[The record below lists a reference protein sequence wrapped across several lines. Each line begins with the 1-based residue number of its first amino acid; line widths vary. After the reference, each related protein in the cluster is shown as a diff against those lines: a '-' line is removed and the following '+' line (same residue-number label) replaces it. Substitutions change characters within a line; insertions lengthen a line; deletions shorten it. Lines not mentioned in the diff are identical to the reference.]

1 MKIFVNG
8 DSHTCG
14 SELYFPTQDGYAYC
28 LANLLNG
35 EIVGN
40 PAIGGAGNDRIERT
54 TKEFI
59 DNCNGDYPDLIIIG
73 WSEFNR
79 MDWFYEGKLTT
90 YVSNDLPPKLS
101 EKFDPKRYKHE
112 REFLNNEFA
121 LSTLSRYFQGRIYN
135 FHCYLEHL
143 KIPHL
148 FFMAVDGLG
157 DFTENLDG
165 VIHHFDW
172 NNKFWNPYEP
182 RPNNSFLHWGKNKG
196 YTATKWDHLPEEAHE
211 EFANILYNHLLEH
224 NIINS

>member
-14 SELYFPTQDGYAYC
+14 SELYFPTQDGYAYR
-28 LANLLNG
+28 LADLLNG
-35 EIVGN
+35 EIIGN
-40 PAIGGAGNDRIERT
+40 PALGGAGNDNIERT
-54 TKEFI
+54 TMEFL
-59 DNCNGDYPDLIIIG
+59 NECKGDYPDLIIIG

-79 MDWFYEGKLTT
+79 TDWLYKGRLTT
-90 YVSNDLPPKLS
+90 YLSNDLPPKLS
-101 EKFDPKRYKHE
+101 EEIDKNRYYFE
-112 REFLNNEFA
+112 REFFNTDTA
-121 LSTLSRYFQGRIYN
+121 RHILSGYFQSRIYN

-157 DFTENLDG
+157 DFAESVQG
-165 VIHHFDW
+165 EIYHFDW
-172 NNKFWNPYEP
+172 DNKFWNPYEP
-182 RPNNSFLHWGKNKG
+182 KPNNSFLHWGINKG
-196 YTATKWDHLPEEAHE
+196 YAETKWHHLPEEAHE